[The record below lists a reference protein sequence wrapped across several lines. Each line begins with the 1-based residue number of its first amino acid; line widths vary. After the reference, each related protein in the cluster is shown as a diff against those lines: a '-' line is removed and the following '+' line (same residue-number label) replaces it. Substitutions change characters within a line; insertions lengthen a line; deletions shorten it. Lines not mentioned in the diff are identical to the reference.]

1 MLMHDGDRAPD
12 FTRAKPWE
20 QLTSRT
26 RPDGT
31 PDPKGLCGP
40 YYDEAPR
47 NVLNG
52 SSAVAVVDRLT
63 PTSYD
68 VAARRAGYVY
78 ETATGQVWAT
88 DENWKVMRD

>member
-1 MLMHDGDRAPD
+1 
-12 FTRAKPWE
+12 
-20 QLTSRT
+20 
-26 RPDGT
+26 
-31 PDPKGLCGP
+31 
-40 YYDEAPR
+40 
-47 NVLNG
+47 VLNG